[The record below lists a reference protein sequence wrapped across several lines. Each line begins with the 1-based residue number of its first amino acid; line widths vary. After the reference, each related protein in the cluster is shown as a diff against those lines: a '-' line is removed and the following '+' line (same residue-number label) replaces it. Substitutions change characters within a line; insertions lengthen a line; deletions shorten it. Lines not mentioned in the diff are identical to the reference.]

1 MRGVFIGLSAASVL
15 AAPAA
20 ASIPPV
26 GWEGPEWVGPGLL
39 CGPSFTL
46 KLKVDERAE
55 QQYPSVGFI
64 RYIVRS
70 EDGIFEV
77 AEDWFRRVPEG
88 RVLRSE
94 TQEGLV
100 FKLTGEGY
108 GRSYLFQ
115 PKAANLPFQLR
126 FDPLMN
132 HPPSFILE
140 DEQRVLERLSFAT
153 PDRQGCLP
161 EEGNAKKGSSE

>member
-1 MRGVFIGLSAASVL
+1 MSVVFIGLSAASIL
-15 AAPAA
+15 AAAAA
-20 ASIPPV
+20 ASIPPE
-26 GWEGPEWVGPGLL
+26 GWEGPKWVGPGLL

-70 EDGIFEV
+70 EYGIFEV
-77 AEDWFRRVPEG
+77 AEDWYRRIPEG
-88 RVLRSE
+88 RVLRRE
-94 TQEGLV
+94 TSEGLV
-100 FKLTGEGY
+100 FKLIGEGY

-126 FDPLMN
+126 FDPLIN
-132 HPPSFILE
+132 HPSSFIGQ
-140 DEQRVLERLSFAT
+140 DEQGVLERLSFAT
-153 PDRQGCLP
+153 TDRQGCLP
-161 EEGNAKKGSSE
+161 EGGNAKKGSGE